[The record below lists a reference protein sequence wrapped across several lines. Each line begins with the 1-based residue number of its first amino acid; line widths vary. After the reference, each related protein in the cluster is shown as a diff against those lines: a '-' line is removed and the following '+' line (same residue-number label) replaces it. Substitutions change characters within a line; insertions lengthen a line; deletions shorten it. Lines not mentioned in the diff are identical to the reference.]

1 MLPRRSARLSKRRV
15 EVVTTRVVVTGGA
28 GRIGTWLVKELQDDY
43 EVVIFDRTRPQER
56 LKARVVI
63 GDHADLGQLCE
74 VCAGAGAILHLSAIP
89 GLGPQTDAVIFQTNV
104 LGTYA
109 VHQAAALLGIDTVV
123 STSSQ
128 SAYGWAWGKR
138 DFLPR
143 YLPVDEAHPDEPDE
157 AYGLSKVV
165 GEQIAWSFHRKT
177 GMRTV
182 VLRPPMVLMPGAY
195 ARVLQASDDG
205 RSASRRWRD
214 TLFSYVDARDLARAF
229 RLALER
235 REVVCDS
242 FNVAADDA
250 LAEEPLSELLPRLDP
265 RLAEMAA
272 NLSDNQPMV
281 SNAKI
286 KRLLGW
292 APQHSWQDEEP
303 RGV

>member
-1 MLPRRSARLSKRRV
+1 MRI
-15 EVVTTRVVVTGGA
+15 VVTGGA
-28 GRIGTWLVKELQDDY
+28 GRIGAWVVKALQDDY
-43 EVVIFDRTRPQER
+43 EVVIFDRVPPKER
-56 LKARVVI
+56 MLARVVI

-74 VCAGAGAILHLSAIP
+74 ACAGAAAILHLSAIP
-89 GLGPQTDAVIFQTNV
+89 GLGPQTEAVVFQTNV

-109 VHQAAALLGIDTVV
+109 VHQAAAILGIDTVV

-143 YLPVDEAHPDEPDE
+143 YLPLDEQHPDEPDD
-157 AYGLSKVV
+157 AYGLSKVI

-182 VLRPPMVLMPGAY
+182 VLRPPLVFAPGDY
-195 ARVLQASDDG
+195 GKILQS
-205 RSASRRWRD
+205 SAAQQWRA
-214 TLFSYVDARDLARAF
+214 TLFSYVDVRDLARAF

-235 REVVCDS
+235 RDVVCDA

-250 LAEEPLSELLPRLDP
+250 LAEEPLSDLLPRLDP
-265 RLAEMAA
+265 RLAPLAGA
-272 NLSDNQPMV
+272 LRDNQPMV
-281 SNAKI
+281 NNAKL

-292 APQHSWQDEEP
+292 TPQHSWQDEEP

>member
-1 MLPRRSARLSKRRV
+1 MRI
-15 EVVTTRVVVTGGA
+15 VVTGGA
-28 GRIGTWLVKELQDDY
+28 GRIGAWVVKALQDDF
-43 EVVIFDRTRPQER
+43 EVVIFDRRPPQEQV
-56 LKARVVI
+56 KARVVI

-74 VCAGAGAILHLSAIP
+74 ACAGAEAILHLSAIP
-89 GLGPQTDAVIFQTNV
+89 GLGPQTETTVFQTNG
-104 LGTYA
+104 LGAYA
-109 VHQAAALLGIDTVV
+109 IHQAAALMGIDTVV

-143 YLPVDEAHPDEPDE
+143 YLPLDEEHPDEPDE

-182 VLRPPMVLMPGAY
+182 VLRPPLVLAPGEY
-195 ARVLQASDDG
+195 GKVLQLSAA
-205 RSASRRWRD
+205 RSWRA
-214 TLFSYVDARDLARAF
+214 TLFSYVDVRDLASAF

-235 REVVCDS
+235 REVVCDA

-250 LAEEPLSELLPRLDP
+250 LAEEPLSDLLPRLDP
-265 RLAEMAA
+265 RLAPLAA
-272 NLSDNQPMV
+272 ALRDNQPMV

-292 APQHSWQDEEP
+292 APRHSWQDEEP

>member
-1 MLPRRSARLSKRRV
+1 MLPPRLLGPPDEEGGSA
-15 EVVTTRVVVTGGA
+15 TRVLVTGGA
-28 GRIGTWLVKELQDDY
+28 GRIGAWVVQELHNDY
-43 EVVIFDRTRPQER
+43 DVVVFDRLPPKAP
-56 LKARVVI
+56 LKARVVL

-74 VCAGAGAILHLSAIP
+74 AAAGVEAILHLSAIP
-89 GLGPQTDAVIFQTNV
+89 GLGPQTESVVFQTNV
-104 LGTYA
+104 LGAYA

-128 SAYGWAWGKR
+128 SAYGWAWGTR

-143 YLPVDEAHPDEPDE
+143 YLPIDEAHPDEPDE

-177 GMRTV
+177 GMRTIA
-182 VLRPPMVLMPGAY
+182 LRPPLVLMPGEY
-195 ARVLQASDDG
+195 ARVLRESVEE
-205 RSASRRWRD
+205 RSASRRWRG
-214 TLFSYVDARDLARAF
+214 TLFSYVDVRDLARAF
-229 RLALER
+229 RLALEQR
-235 REVVCDS
+235 DVVCDA

-250 LAEEPLSELLPRLDP
+250 LADEPLSELLPRLDP
-265 RLAEMAA
+265 RLASLAGSLKGNE
-272 NLSDNQPMV
+272 PMV

-292 APQHSWQDEEP
+292 TPQHSWQDEEP

>member
-1 MLPRRSARLSKRRV
+1 M
-15 EVVTTRVVVTGGA
+15 RVVVTGGA
-28 GRIGTWLVKELQDDY
+28 GRIGAWVVKALRADH
-43 EVVIFDRTRPQER
+43 EVVIFDRTPPKEQV
-56 LKARVVI
+56 KARVVI

-74 VCAGAGAILHLSAIP
+74 ACAGAAAILHLSAIP
-89 GLGPQTDAVIFQTNV
+89 GLGPQTEAVVFQTNV

-143 YLPVDEAHPDEPDE
+143 YLPLDEQHPDEPDE

-177 GMRTV
+177 GMRTM
-182 VLRPPMVLMPGAY
+182 VLRPPLVLAPGDY
-195 ARVLQASDDG
+195 GRVMLS
-205 RSASRRWRD
+205 SAAQQWRA
-214 TLFSYVDARDLARAF
+214 TLFSYVDVRDLAQAF

-235 REVVCDS
+235 REVVCEA

-250 LAEEPLSELLPRLDP
+250 LAEEPLSDLLPRLDP
-265 RLAEMAA
+265 RLAALA
-272 NLSDNQPMV
+272 GSLRDNQPMV

-292 APQHSWQDEEP
+292 VPQHSWQDEEP

>member
-1 MLPRRSARLSKRRV
+1 MLPPRPSGPLKQGQ
-15 EVVTTRVVVTGGA
+15 EVVTTRIVVTGGA
-28 GRIGTWLVKELQDDY
+28 GRIGAWVVKELQDDY

-56 LKARVVI
+56 LKARIVL

-74 VCAGAGAILHLSAIP
+74 ACAGAAAILHLSAIP
-89 GLGPQTDAVIFQTNV
+89 GLGPQTDAVVFQTNV

-109 VHQAAALLGIDTVV
+109 IHQAAALLGIDTVV

-138 DFLPR
+138 DFLPK
-143 YLPVDEAHPDEPDE
+143 YLPVDEDHPDEPDE

-177 GMRTV
+177 GMRTL
-182 VLRPPMVLMPGAY
+182 VLRPPLVLLPGDY
-195 ARVLQASDDG
+195 ARVLQS
-205 RSASRRWRD
+205 SAARRWRD
-214 TLFSYVDARDLARAF
+214 TLFSYVDVRDLARAF

-235 REVVCDS
+235 REVVCDA

-250 LAEEPLSELLPRLDP
+250 LAEEPLSELLPRLEP
-265 RLAEMAA
+265 RLAPLASK
-272 NLSDNQPMV
+272 LSGNQPMV

-292 APQHSWQDEEP
+292 TPQHSWQDEEP

>member
-1 MLPRRSARLSKRRV
+1 
-15 EVVTTRVVVTGGA
+15 VVAIRIVVTGGA
-28 GRIGTWLVKELQDDY
+28 GRIGAWVVNELQQDY
-43 EVVIFDRTRPQER
+43 DVVILDRKPPAER
-56 LKARVVI
+56 LKARVTI
-63 GDHADLGQLCE
+63 GDHTDLGQVCE
-74 VCAGAGAILHLSAIP
+74 ACAGAGAIIHLAAIP
-89 GLGPQTDAVIFQTNV
+89 GLGPQTESVIFQNNV
-104 LGTYA
+104 LGAYA

-143 YLPVDEAHPDEPDE
+143 YLPVDEQHPDEPDE

-177 GMRTV
+177 GMRTI
-182 VLRPPMVLMPGAY
+182 VLRPPLVLAPGEYGNILQSSA
-195 ARVLQASDDG
+195 ARN
-205 RSASRRWRD
+205 WRG
-214 TLFSYVDARDLARAF
+214 TLFSYIDVRDLARAF

-235 REVVCDS
+235 REVVCDA

-250 LAEEPLSELLPRLDP
+250 LAEEPLSDLLPRLDP
-265 RLAEMAA
+265 RLAPLASA
-272 NLSDNQPMV
+272 LTDNQPMV

-292 APQHSWQDEEP
+292 APHHSWQDEEP

>member
-1 MLPRRSARLSKRRV
+1 MA
-15 EVVTTRVVVTGGA
+15 TRVLVTGGA
-28 GRIGTWLVKELQDDY
+28 GRIGAWVVQELQHDY
-43 EVVIFDRTRPQER
+43 DVVAFDRHPPKAP
-56 LKARVVI
+56 LKARVVL
-63 GDHADLGQLCE
+63 GDHRHLGQVCE
-74 VCAGAGAILHLSAIP
+74 AAVGAGAILHLSAIP
-89 GLGPQTDAVIFQTNV
+89 GLGPQTESEIFQTNV
-104 LGTYA
+104 LGTYT
-109 VHQAAALLGIDTVV
+109 VHQAAALLGIDTVI

-143 YLPVDEAHPDEPDE
+143 YLPIDEQHPDEPDE

-177 GMRTV
+177 GMRTI
-182 VLRPPMVLMPGAY
+182 VLRPPLVLAPGEY
-195 ARVLQASDDG
+195 GQILQSPA
-205 RSASRRWRD
+205 ARRWRD
-214 TLFSYVDARDLARAF
+214 TLFSYIDVRDLARAF

-235 REVVCDS
+235 REVVCDA

-250 LAEEPLSELLPRLDP
+250 LADEPLSELLPRLDP
-265 RLAEMAA
+265 RLAP
-272 NLSDNQPMV
+272 LSGLLKDNEPMV

>member
-1 MLPRRSARLSKRRV
+1 MRI
-15 EVVTTRVVVTGGA
+15 VVTGGA
-28 GRIGTWLVKELQDDY
+28 GRIGAWVVKELQDHYD
-43 EVVIFDRTRPQER
+43 VVVFDRTRPKER
-56 LKARVVI
+56 LHAKVVI

-74 VCAGAGAILHLSAIP
+74 ACAGAGAILHLSAIP
-89 GLGPQTDAVIFQTNV
+89 GLGPQTEAVVFQTNV

-109 VHQAAALLGIDTVV
+109 VHQAAAILGIDTVV

-143 YLPVDEAHPDEPDE
+143 YLPLDEHHPDEPDE

-177 GMRTV
+177 GMRAI
-182 VLRPPMVLMPGAY
+182 VLRPPAVMMPGDY
-195 ARVLQASDDG
+195 GTILQSSGAQQ
-205 RSASRRWRD
+205 WRA
-214 TLFSYVDARDLARAF
+214 TLFSYIDVRDLARAF
-229 RLALER
+229 RLVLER
-235 REVVCDS
+235 RDVVCDV

-250 LAEEPLSELLPRLDP
+250 LAAEPLCDLLPRLDP
-265 RLAEMAA
+265 RLAPLAGA
-272 NLSDNQPMV
+272 LRDNQPMV

>member
-1 MLPRRSARLSKRRV
+1 MAERI
-15 EVVTTRVVVTGGA
+15 VVTGGA
-28 GRIGTWLVKELQDDY
+28 GQIGAWVVKELQDDY
-43 EVVIFDRTRPQER
+43 EVVIFDRKRPEER
-56 LKARVVI
+56 LAARVVL

-74 VCAGAGAILHLSAIP
+74 ACAGASAILHLSAIP
-89 GLGPQTDAVIFQTNV
+89 GLGPQTEAVIFQTNT

-109 VHQAAALLGIDTVV
+109 AHAAAAAIGIGTVV

-143 YLPVDEAHPDEPDE
+143 YLPLDEAHPDEPDE

-177 GMRTV
+177 GMRTI
-182 VLRPPMVLMPGAY
+182 VLRPPL
-195 ARVLQASDDG
+195 VLQPGGYG
-205 RSASRRWRD
+205 RALQGDAARRWRA
-214 TLFSYVDARDLARAF
+214 TLFSYVDVRDLARAF

-235 REVVCDS
+235 REVTCDV

-250 LAEEPLSELLPRLDP
+250 LADEPLSDLLPRLDP
-265 RLAEMAA
+265 RLAPLAGS
-272 NLSDNQPMV
+272 LTGNQPMV

-286 KRLLGW
+286 ARLLGW
-292 APQHSWQDEEP
+292 RPRHSWQDEEP

>member
-1 MLPRRSARLSKRRV
+1 MA
-15 EVVTTRVVVTGGA
+15 TRIVVTGGA
-28 GRIGTWLVKELQDDY
+28 GRIGAWVVKELQDDY
-43 EVVIFDRTRPQER
+43 EVVVFDRTRPQER
-56 LKARVVI
+56 LKARVVV

-74 VCAGAGAILHLSAIP
+74 ACAGAGAILHLSAIP
-89 GLGPQTDAVIFQTNV
+89 GLGPQTDALVFQTNV

-143 YLPVDEAHPDEPDE
+143 YLPVDEEHPDEPDE

-182 VLRPPMVLMPGAY
+182 VLRPPMVLMPGDY
-195 ARVLQASDDG
+195 ARVLQSPAT
-205 RSASRRWRD
+205 RRWRD
-214 TLFSYVDARDLARAF
+214 TLFSYVDVRDLARAF

-235 REVVCDS
+235 REVVCDA

-250 LAEEPLSELLPRLDP
+250 LAEEPLSELLPRIEP
-265 RLAEMAA
+265 RLAALA
-272 NLSDNQPMV
+272 GRLSDNQPMV

-292 APQHSWQDEEP
+292 TPQHSWQDEEP